1 MLWPVVNQ
9 QLGVDPQL
17 GNGLLEVLPDVP
29 SGQSSVSGTN
39 IRVGTGSVDVAAT
52 QHGSSYTTTVTA
64 SLSCTLHVGATVP
77 AGATVHQVTLNG
89 SAAHFT
95 VRDVN
100 AGRQVL
106 VSTPCGG
113 QTWRVHVVA
122 S

>member
-1 MLWPVVNQ
+1 
-9 QLGVDPQL
+9 
-17 GNGLLEVLPDVP
+17 
-29 SGQSSVSGTN
+29 VSGTN
-39 IRVGTGSVDVAAT
+39 IRVGTGSVDVTAT
-52 QHGSSYTTTVTA
+52 HHGSSYTTTVKA
-64 SLSCTLHVGATVP
+64 GLACTLHVGATL
-77 AGATVHQVTLNG
+77 AQGAQVHQVTLNG
-89 SAAHFT
+89 SPARYT